1 MMEPV
6 DIIQEVI
13 SNKQGWVNGEKYMDN
28 ARWLKDHLEEVKEQY
43 KGQAIVVRD
52 LRVIFNSRDP
62 RQVREKLRSFDPIQ
76 RNQSYIFYI
85 PNDKEMVLW

>member
-1 MMEPV
+1 MEPV

-28 ARWLKDHLEEVKEQY
+28 ARWLKDNLEEVKEQY

>member
-1 MMEPV
+1 MVEPV

-13 SNKQGWVNGEKYMDN
+13 SNKQGWTNGEKYMDN
-28 ARWLKDHLEEVKEQY
+28 ARWLKDNLREVREQY

-52 LRVIFNSRDP
+52 KGVIFNSRDP
-62 RQVREKLRSFDPIQ
+62 GEVREKLRSLEPIQ

>member
-1 MMEPV
+1 MEPV